1 MSAYHLLFTIHLLA
15 AGLMLGG
22 VFMNAFVVWPSA
34 RATLGRN
41 GFPLEFFVDEGRRIA
56 PWIYLGL
63 GTILVSGVGLFIV
76 QPPVTSWDF
85 VRLAVRAAAYAV
97 MLGNTLYGTLRIWPA
112 IQFTVQE
119 EGWLLWRRYLR
130 LGRVTFAGSLVL
142 FVLGAWSK

>member
-15 AGLMLGG
+15 AALMLGG

-34 RATLGRN
+34 RATLGRT

-63 GTILVSGVGLFIV
+63 GTMLVSGVGLFLV
-76 QPPVTSWDF
+76 QPPVARADF
-85 VRLAVRAAAYAV
+85 VRLAVRAVAYAV
-97 MLGNTLYGTLRIWPA
+97 MLGNTLYGTVRIWPA
-112 IQFTVQE
+112 IQFTVQD

-130 LGRVTFAGSLVL
+130 LGRVTFAAALVL
-142 FVLGAWSK
+142 FILGAWQK